1 MIEHNVTKA
10 RKSFFAYGS
19 IGVYQ
24 GAISPLSCHSLVET
38 CVMPILLYGCENWLL
53 CYSSLKILNS
63 FLAELCKRVLRLPK
77 WYSNTASMIVMD
89 CLSAKA
95 RCLTRKLCFLRRITD
110 SSSDTLSSQTL
121 FALSDDIESVC
132 LIRECLELEEH
143 LNTNFTH
150 PLLISSSDSESDKES
165 RPSPRE
171 IKDQIARNDKSLLLE
186 KCSKNQDTRLIADIA
201 RIVSWSKLWD
211 LALNDGPKCVNALR
225 AFVHI
230 ISYLSHSNRA
240 CPICDVNGLDSSLL
254 AHVLSSHVD
263 TSNDASDILDSL
275 WASASIP
282 ASDSNAQDS
291 DPDTCSTSSI
301 DSMNAGND
309 SSTTDPNPSSSPNS
323 DSDTDFS

>member
-1 MIEHNVTKA
+1 MSPQTLQFLSNRKVGSKLKPIESQN
-10 RKSFFAYGS
+10 F
-19 IGVYQ
+19 
-24 GAISPLSCHSLVET
+24 SLVI
-38 CVMPILLYGCENWLL
+38 ILLHPITCSLHARNTLL
-53 CYSSLKILNS
+53 
-63 FLAELCKRVLRLPK
+63 
-77 WYSNTASMIVMD
+77 
-89 CLSAKA
+89 
-95 RCLTRKLCFLRRITD
+95 
-110 SSSDTLSSQTL
+110 SQ
-121 FALSDDIESVC
+121 C

-254 AHVLSSHVD
+254 AHILSSHVD
-263 TSNDASDILDSL
+263 TNNDASDILDSL

-282 ASDSNAQDS
+282 ASNSNAQDS

-309 SSTTDPNPSSSPNS
+309 SSTTDPNPSSSSPNS
-323 DSDTDFS
+323 DFSQFFNMIYPLHMLFSHWS